1 MLILAHFFF
10 APAASLYLYDIGYLL
25 LYLQRSYSILILGQ
39 RFSASSLYYFDLSF
53 FVASTAS
60 LLKFSLIAGVWFCN
74 FGLIFFMF
82 WRHCP
87 VMILARCYSCLCQAF
102 VIVIL
107 ALFVF
112 ALAGSLYQPV
122 LLRFLFIFCFFLL
135 DLYYGYSISNDFMRL
150 WPT

>member
-1 MLILAHFFF
+1 MFILPRFFF
-10 APAASLYLYDIGYLL
+10 SAPAASLYLYDIGYLL
-25 LYLQRSYSILILGQ
+25 LCLQRSYSILILGQ
-39 RFSASSLYYFDLSF
+39 SFSASSLYYFDLTF

-87 VMILARCYSCLCQAF
+87 VMILARCYSCLCHAF
-102 VIVIL
+102 VTVIL
-107 ALFVF
+107 TLFVF
-112 ALAGSLYQPV
+112 ALYQPV

-135 DLYYGYSISNDFMRL
+135 DLFILSQMLSCACGRPNNIIL
-150 WPT
+150 